1 MDDRELKILLQL
13 LESSDPLA
21 ELRTL
26 FEIGTEEYT
35 RFKEYIPLPSTQKPK
50 NSSGIYHAY
59 LQMWS
64 EKLPESSREESVS
77 LLSKQ
82 VQDVNSLLSR
92 CTNEIG
98 LSRPKYGL
106 IVGRIQ
112 SGKTSH
118 IGGLI
123 ASIFDEKEKTITP
136 DLIIVLSGLAE
147 DLREQTTSRMATAF
161 GSENIFPGE
170 DSDLSKNIGEYVLDD
185 GSFCSIK
192 QFLTSTQKI
201 MVVKKNCDV
210 LQDG

>member
-1 MDDRELKILLQL
+1 M
-13 LESSDPLA
+13 
-21 ELRTL
+21 
-26 FEIGTEEYT
+26 
-35 RFKEYIPLPSTQKPK
+35 TQKPK
-50 NSSGIYHAY
+50 NSSRIYHAY

-123 ASIFDEKEKTITP
+123 ASIFDEREKTITP

-147 DLREQTTSRMATAF
+147 DLRKQTTSRMATALRRKYL
-161 GSENIFPGE
+161 PGE
-170 DSDLSKNIGEYVLDD
+170 R
-185 GSFCSIK
+185 FRSIK
-192 QFLTSTQKI
+192 KYRRICSR
-201 MVVKKNCDV
+201 
-210 LQDG
+210 